1 MLVVWGSQNKL
12 DQFLPELWKKKEKEK
27 VEKEKGMRDN
37 LTNLREEKERDV
49 ITNFKIYE
57 AMDEM
62 DSRQLTQNQREE

>member
-1 MLVVWGSQNKL
+1 M
-12 DQFLPELWKKKEKEK
+12 
-27 VEKEKGMRDN
+27 EKEKGMRDN

-49 ITNFKIYE
+49 ITNFKLYE